1 MLSLSIENIL
11 SNNKNTLQAMTL
23 KKFHELIDTGDVT
36 KIDALLVIKGNDRK
50 VDMWT
55 DGDEDLLTAM
65 LGECCK
71 EDVKIHRIIRGAA
84 LLAMYAGAKNPEGG
98 EE

>member
-1 MLSLSIENIL
+1 MN
-11 SNNKNTLQAMTL
+11 L
-23 KKFHELIDTGDVT
+23 KKFHELIDTGDVS
-36 KIDALLVIKGNDRK
+36 KIDAFLVVKGNDRK

-65 LGECCK
+65 IAECCRD
-71 EDVKIHRIIRGAA
+71 DVKIHRIIRGAA
-84 LLAMYAGAKNPEGG
+84 LLAMDVRTEIPEGIISGADLLAMDARTEIPEGG